1 MTGMS
6 VSRGDQVTSQKQVCH
21 ISLNVIMVAQLSS
34 PGAVVAVRVNPPTIR
49 RSAVDLDSAPPTVT
63 LAAGGP
69 NSGSAAELLAT
80 GTAARAIIIQSQ
92 PLGVRNQAGVD
103 MYALMVTI
111 PCDGFAPSRWES
123 RAAEWS
129 AAAVPGP
136 NLPAKVRPGKQGQ
149 VIVDWE
155 AAVAEAT
162 RGVAN

>member
-1 MTGMS
+1 MAGERE
-6 VSRGDQVTSQKQVCH
+6 RGGGHRGGREERDSEF
-21 ISLNVIMVAQLSS
+21 
-34 PGAVVAVRVNPPTIR
+34 
-49 RSAVDLDSAPPTVT
+49 VDKLVH
-63 LAAGGP
+63 
-69 NSGSAAELLAT
+69 
-80 GTAARAIIIQSQ
+80 IIQSQ

-162 RGVAN
+162 REIGRAHV